1 MFRLLLTL
9 QLIALLGIGG
19 TIAWMRFMQPPK
31 LDTKLLNQSINRV
44 RENTVYKVRYNFN
57 STARGEAVL
66 GFLPAQEVTKMI
78 PVECRLGSKEQTID
92 QEERLVRVAQPQ
104 LLGCD
109 VQVRAISDVNYSR
122 GFELINE
129 GDKASKLTVIS
140 QQNALKEAEAQACA
154 SDNLSKAR
162 AALEEDLGQLQAL
175 ANNSFTFEIDE
186 NKEGCQTGNI
196 THPFVPSMDDGQTD
210 QKMGSQQSQPE
221 ATN

>member
-78 PVECRLGSKEQTID
+78 PVECRLGSKDQTID
-92 QEERLVRVAQPQ
+92 QEKRLVRVAQPQ

-109 VQVRAISDVNYSR
+109 VQVKSISDVNYSR
-122 GFELINE
+122 GFELMNE

-140 QQNALKEAEAQACA
+140 QQNAVKEAEAQACA

-186 NKEGCQTGNI
+186 NKEGCQGSDAA
-196 THPFVPSMDDGQTD
+196 HPLVPPVDEQQTN
-210 QKMGSQQSQPE
+210 QKMGTQQSQPE
-221 ATN
+221 AAN

>member
-1 MFRLLLTL
+1 
-9 QLIALLGIGG
+9 
-19 TIAWMRFMQPPK
+19 MQPPK

-78 PVECRLGSKEQTID
+78 PVECRLGSKDQTID
-92 QEERLVRVAQPQ
+92 QEKRLVRVAQPQ

-122 GFELINE
+122 GFELMNE

-186 NKEGCQTGNI
+186 NKEGC
-196 THPFVPSMDDGQTD
+196 
-210 QKMGSQQSQPE
+210 
-221 ATN
+221 